1 MSQAYISL
9 GSDSGNRAENIN
21 RAVWIIAAHP
31 KIKVTAVSRLYET
44 KLGDSSSGENP
55 LFGAIRVETS
65 LSPRELLTALIETE
79 DEMGKNRDKNSP
91 TVIDADLL
99 YYEDAVMNTP
109 DLILP
114 HPQIENRPHIICAL
128 LSIYADKNLKDR
140 LKDLGEKNV
149 WVVSDG
155 LYMPL

>member
-21 RAVWIIAAHP
+21 RAVWIIAGATG
-31 KIKVTAVSRLYET
+31 IKVTAVSRLYET
-44 KLGDSSSGENP
+44 NLGESSSGENP

-65 LSPRELLTALIETE
+65 LSPSELLAALIETE
-79 DEMGKNRDKNSP
+79 NKMGKNRDKNSP

-99 YYEDAVMNTP
+99 YYEDAVINTP
-109 DLILP
+109 DLIIP
-114 HPQIENRPHIICAL
+114 HPQIENRPHIICTL
-128 LSIYADKNLKDR
+128 LSIYADKKLKDR
-140 LKDLGEKNV
+140 LKDLGEENV
-149 WVVSDG
+149 WVVGDG